1 MRGRR
6 RAHLAKTRRR
16 ASHTDARS
24 STKRGKSYR
33 IQQIELDIRSEP
45 QGGRLELEGRRNAT
59 CSAREVGVSGRVRQA
74 VLWQGWREGT
84 HLPKLAHQLE
94 PGSPAMAP
102 TTMMKLPPRKSEDT
116 CQGSAWRRAERSP
129 PGTVERQNAH
139 LGQDLSSSCWDARFE
154 VKAHKQVRHGVG
166 CKACC
171 TGISRVQQV
180 GLRATASRFE

>member
-1 MRGRR
+1 MEK
-6 RAHLAKTRRR
+6 L
-16 ASHTDARS
+16 
-24 STKRGKSYR
+24 YR
-33 IQQIELDIRSEP
+33 IQQVELEARSEP
-45 QGGRLELEGRRNAT
+45 QGNCLGLEGCRNAT
-59 CSAREVGVSGRVRQA
+59 CHTREVGVSGRVRRAALQ
-74 VLWQGWREGT
+74 VSWRAGT

-171 TGISRVQQV
+171 TGISRVQE
-180 GLRATASRFE
+180 ASM